1 MGIKERIAGAVL
13 LAACTG
19 FVAWLGLRWATDGG
33 VGSEGHALTASR
45 NTSGPPLRVELK
57 NGRGAHVARLVAT
70 IASARPGTWLEV
82 VGADG
87 VVSSGR
93 IEKRV
98 HDERGNLHVI
108 ARVDTSV
115 GPQAAVLTVG
125 SGAIVFGVI
134 PREDGRAWL
143 VTTTP
148 TGMDVMAAGGL
159 VPPGATPLEVQP
171 DFVLPPAAGTPAVAS
186 VAFGTRPSR
195 AAAGPVASAV
205 AAAPDPVE
213 IDVLVVYTND
223 LVELRGSQAAAET
236 EVAHLIAVANQ
247 AYEDSSTGIRFRLVG
262 LDRVDF
268 DPDATN
274 DAALR
279 AITSDTIVGVRIS
292 ERRKALEADLVAMIR
307 PYTSSRGS
315 CGIAWLNGHE
325 FSSNWMSPVYGYS
338 VSNVAPCGPH
348 VLAHELGHNLGS
360 AHDRETQSSS
370 GKLQYGAYPFSFGY
384 RQSASPAFAT
394 VMAYAQYDQPWV
406 GYFSSPELTR
416 CGAPCGVAG
425 LADNVRSL
433 RANATRVAA
442 FAGPKG
448 TLALVDAEGLE
459 GDADETYVP
468 VRVFRYAT
476 PDSPTV
482 SFRVIVDGGTA
493 TEGVDYRLASSTVL
507 TIPAGESEATTG
519 VFLLPDRVIEGVET
533 IRLVLTDVTGAAV
546 HRGAATVLV
555 IDDDPRPVVR
565 GRIRIPPSV
574 SLPPSVPIPI
584 NVSNVPFP
592 GMATTV
598 LAYPPDYRYEVAAPR
613 GYPVVLEPKPPSPLA
628 GQPYAIGE
636 VQGDRVID
644 LRVERGVVISGRV
657 RFPAGSTPPQGVFV
671 EATRAVDDTYLGA
684 TSIYAEAPEFRY
696 EYVAPR
702 NAWVT
707 LSVSAEPPLAPYRWI
722 NTWVNEDIQHDILL
736 SGRPSLAPWNTALVD
751 PDSGVRVNSSIVLSL
766 SAPAPPGG
774 VRVRYRSED
783 GTARAGEDYEPI
795 AGEVTIP
802 EGSRGGYIDYAVM
815 GDDRLEGDE
824 YFLLHVDTADA
835 VDNVRP
841 LHRVRIRETPVFMS
855 TPLPP
860 DPAP

>member
-1 MGIKERIAGAVL
+1 
-13 LAACTG
+13 
-19 FVAWLGLRWATDGG
+19 
-33 VGSEGHALTASR
+33 
-45 NTSGPPLRVELK
+45 
-57 NGRGAHVARLVAT
+57 
-70 IASARPGTWLEV
+70 
-82 VGADG
+82 
-87 VVSSGR
+87 
-93 IEKRV
+93 
-98 HDERGNLHVI
+98 
-108 ARVDTSV
+108 
-115 GPQAAVLTVG
+115 
-125 SGAIVFGVI
+125 
-134 PREDGRAWL
+134 
-143 VTTTP
+143 
-148 TGMDVMAAGGL
+148 MDVMAAGGL